1 MTESSRVIEICL
13 HLTVNTGAY
22 NQEGGMRQ
30 RTVFA
35 RYWRIGRHGVR
46 GKGEKCYAKIVKGAV
61 TSRSQRYAR
70 KRENGKTAGEERR
83 AGGAVVVKAS
93 GRRRV
98 RRIGKRGGWERGV
111 K

>member
-1 MTESSRVIEICL
+1 MGGQIANPTDSERPPIL
-13 HLTVNTGAY
+13 
-22 NQEGGMRQ
+22 GGMRQ

-35 RYWRIGRHGVR
+35 
-46 GKGEKCYAKIVKGAV
+46 
-61 TSRSQRYAR
+61 RSQRYAR

-98 RRIGKRGGWERGV
+98 RRIGKTGGWERGV